1 MPTYVYKC
9 IPNEHVFEKKQKF
22 SDPPLTACVVCGE
35 EVRKVVNSVGIVFKG
50 SGFYINDSK
59 SKKSTTSPAS
69 NGKSETTAEEKPEVK
84 SDATAETKTDNKAE
98 KKVEKKQQPVAAEA

>member
-22 SDPPLTACVVCGE
+22 SDAPLTECIICGE
-35 EVRKVVNSVGIVFKG
+35 DVRKVVNSVGIVFKG

-59 SKKSTTSPAS
+59 SKKSTTTPAS
-69 NGKSETTAEEKPEVK
+69 NGKSETTSDDK
-84 SDATAETKTDNKAE
+84 SEIKADTKTETKAE
-98 KKVEKKQQPVAAEA
+98 KKSEKKAKKAVAAEA

>member
-22 SDPPLTACVVCGE
+22 SDAPLTECIVCGE

-59 SKKSTTSPAS
+59 SKKSTTTPAS
-69 NGKSETTAEEKPEVK
+69 NGKSESSSDSTTDTKADAK
-84 SDATAETKTDNKAE
+84 SDTKAE
-98 KKVEKKQQPVAAEA
+98 KKAEKKSEKKKKAVSAET

>member
-9 IPNEHVFEKKQKF
+9 LPNEHVFEKKQKF
-22 SDPPLTACVVCGE
+22 SDPPLTECIYCEG

-59 SKKSTTSPAS
+59 KKKSTTSPAS
-69 NGKSETTAEEKPEVK
+69 SSNGKTETTSGDAKSETK
-84 SDATAETKTDNKAE
+84 SESKSETKSEKKAE
-98 KKVEKKQQPVAAEA
+98 SKPKKAAKAT

>member
-22 SDPPLTACVVCGE
+22 SDDPLTECIVCGE
-35 EVRKVVNSVGIVFKG
+35 AVRKVVSSVGIVFKG

-59 SKKSTTSPAS
+59 SKKSTTTPAS
-69 NGKSETTAEEKPEVK
+69 NGKSESVSDNKSETKSAAKSETKSESK
-84 SDATAETKTDNKAE
+84 SDTKIKKKE
-98 KKVEKKQQPVAAEA
+98 KVSSAEA